1 MEGALAAVCGLA
13 LPPQC
18 PPLPPLLHI
27 TDSVLHHSTFPEDTP
42 PLSLSLSLVQPSS
55 FPMSHVTNLSRLPPL
70 PRDQSH
76 PHRGTLYE
84 HTAALA
90 LSRHHRGRERE
101 RKIEE
106 ENKREDEGER
116 SPGVR
121 LRGGQEGEENI
132 QPAEEEEG
140 GGVSREEEGEVLP
153 E

>member
-1 MEGALAAVCGLA
+1 
-13 LPPQC
+13 
-18 PPLPPLLHI
+18 
-27 TDSVLHHSTFPEDTP
+27 
-42 PLSLSLSLVQPSS
+42 
-55 FPMSHVTNLSRLPPL
+55 MSHVTNLSRLPPL

-90 LSRHHRGRERE
+90 LSRHHRRSQCSGRERE

-116 SPGVR
+116 SPGER
-121 LRGGQEGEENI
+121 LRGGQEGAENI
-132 QPAEEEEG
+132 QPAEEEEGG

>member
-1 MEGALAAVCGLA
+1 MGSLF
-13 LPPQC
+13 
-18 PPLPPLLHI
+18 LL
-27 TDSVLHHSTFPEDTP
+27 SVLPFLLSSTSLTLSYITLPSLRIH
-42 PLSLSLSLVQPSS
+42 PLSLALSLSRSTLLVSDESCDQPLSPPPRSPETNHTPTEGRFTNTQQPSLSLVII
-55 FPMSHVTNLSRLPPL
+55 
-70 PRDQSH
+70 
-76 PHRGTLYE
+76 
-84 HTAALA
+84 AALSA
-90 LSRHHRGRERE
+90 AGERE

-116 SPGVR
+116 SPGER